1 MPLSKIVKMAGIAG
15 LAASLV
21 GCATAPIPLAENFE
35 LTVQKKVRS
44 AGHWEILARDIIAQ
58 TSATLEKS
66 GVSSTSELY
75 VAEPANASAFDKAF
89 RQFLITELVEG
100 GKLVKTK
107 PEGAIEVS
115 YDTLVIKHRSPRPH
129 FIPGK
134 YTMLASG
141 LAALYGVS
149 GQHLDV
155 KIATGIALAAGAD
168 YVASV
173 DSGGPTHTELVLTT
187 TVTNAGRYLARK
199 TDVYYLEN
207 EDAFLFAR
215 ALRSKVMEVVA
226 Q

>member
-1 MPLSKIVKMAGIAG
+1 
-15 LAASLV
+15 
-21 GCATAPIPLAENFE
+21 
-35 LTVQKKVRS
+35 
-44 AGHWEILARDIIAQ
+44 
-58 TSATLEKS
+58 
-66 GVSSTSELY
+66 
-75 VAEPANASAFDKAF
+75 
-89 RQFLITELVEG
+89 
-100 GKLVKTK
+100 
-107 PEGAIEVS
+107 
-115 YDTLVIKHRSPRPH
+115 
-129 FIPGK
+129 
-134 YTMLASG
+134 MLASG

>member
-44 AGHWEILARDIIAQ
+44 AGHWEILARDVIAQ
-58 TSATLEKS
+58 TSATLQKT
-66 GVSSTSELY
+66 GVDNNSELY
-75 VAEPANASAFDKAF
+75 VAEPGNASPFDRAF

-100 GKLVKTK
+100 GKMVKTE

-129 FIPGK
+129 FVPGK
-134 YTMLASG
+134 FTMLASG
-141 LAALYGVS
+141 LAAIYGIS
-149 GQHLDV
+149 GEHLDL
-155 KIATGIALAAGAD
+155 KIAAGVALAAGAD
-168 YVASV
+168 YLSSV

-207 EDAFLFAR
+207 VDAYLFAR
-215 ALRSKVMEVVA
+215 ALQSKVMEVVA